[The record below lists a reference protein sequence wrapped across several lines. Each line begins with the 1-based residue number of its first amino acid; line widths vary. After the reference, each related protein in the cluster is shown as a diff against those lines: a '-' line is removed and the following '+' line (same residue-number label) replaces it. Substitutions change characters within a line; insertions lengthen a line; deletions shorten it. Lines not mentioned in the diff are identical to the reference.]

1 MNCEK
6 KPEWGTRIERGIVT
20 AVSGSE
26 YTVKSYDRPGLTV
39 SGLKNKSGVSIV
51 ADDQI
56 VFYVF
61 TDGVGA
67 ILHKL
72 G

>member
-39 SGLKNKSGVSIV
+39 SRLKNKSGVSIV

-61 TDGVGA
+61 SDGVGA